1 MRLNCGLE
9 PALISATEP
18 NRCEY
23 AMDFVVPAVCVQ
35 HSEKPSAPV
44 TEVDHDEL

>member
-1 MRLNCGLE
+1 LL
-9 PALISATEP
+9 SATEP

-35 HSEKPSAPV
+35 HERPSAPV
-44 TEVDHDEL
+44 TDAEHDEL

>member
-1 MRLNCGLE
+1 LE
-9 PALISATEP
+9 PALLSATEP

-35 HSEKPSAPV
+35 ANEMLSAPV
-44 TEVDHDEL
+44 TDSEHDEL

>member
-1 MRLNCGLE
+1 LE
-9 PALISATEP
+9 PALLSATEP

-35 HSEKPSAPV
+35 HNERPSAPV
-44 TEVDHDEL
+44 TDAEHDEL